1 MGIKQS
7 SIMECVSMATYFLFF
22 ANFLVFVLAV
32 AVFSCS
38 IWILHDK
45 PGFFHIMEKA
55 SEVCGD
61 GSDCGGLNASLSLF
75 STAAG
80 LMIFISIVVIIVSFL
95 GCCGAIRKSRC
106 MITDF
111 GVIMAISFTV
121 MIFVAVGVHNNHT
134 DLQNKIEK
142 PFIKAMKL
150 YNDNPDTTDG
160 PAKAYKRMW
169 DELQHSLHCCGVN
182 NVTDWSVYN
191 RKGATNFNFK
201 GGDTKP
207 LGCCMLRRDGTE
219 ITGKDVDVCRK
230 VKIDVKS
237 PKSTTYYWNGCYV
250 KTVNK
255 IKHYSSVAIT
265 LGIFILLFKFLN
277 IVAAVILFFTARW

>member
-1 MGIKQS
+1 MK
-7 SIMECVSMATYFLFF
+7 
-22 ANFLVFVLAV
+22 VLAV

-106 MITDF
+106 MITVF

-121 MIFVAVGVHNNHT
+121 MIFVAIGVHNNHA

-169 DELQHSLHCCGVN
+169 DELQHSVSFRIN
-182 NVTDWSVYN
+182 
-191 RKGATNFNFK
+191 
-201 GGDTKP
+201 TK
-207 LGCCMLRRDGTE
+207 
-219 ITGKDVDVCRK
+219 VSY
-230 VKIDVKS
+230 IDDSREKE
-237 PKSTTYYWNGCYV
+237 
-250 KTVNK
+250 
-255 IKHYSSVAIT
+255 
-265 LGIFILLFKFLN
+265 
-277 IVAAVILFFTARW
+277 